1 MHIERT
7 TKRTQERELDTADIT
22 LSVSHMFPGGEGKK
36 KKGKPLRVVIPYGTE
51 TNIQLSL
58 GKSYLSLKIK
68 ASDSK
73 QL

>member
-1 MHIERT
+1 MHIERM
-7 TKRTQERELDTADIT
+7 TKRTQERSLDTEDIS
-22 LSVSHMFPGGEGKK
+22 LNVSHVSRKK
-36 KKGKPLRVVIPYGTE
+36 KKKPLRVVIPNGTE

-58 GKSYLSLKIK
+58 GKSFLSLKIK

>member
-1 MHIERT
+1 MYASRKEEGR
-7 TKRTQERELDTADIT
+7 K
-22 LSVSHMFPGGEGKK
+22 EGKERKEKERK
-36 KKGKPLRVVIPYGTE
+36 KVKKRREKKEGKPLRAIIPYGTE

-58 GKSYLSLKIK
+58 GKSHLSLKLK